1 MGVYSCVCVGLWGE
15 HGVGRRAAEGR
26 ARSGEGGGRA
36 GGARGGE
43 GDVVVG
49 WNDEEGGEGCG
60 ACGGCGVCE
69 GEACDTEMG
78 GFLSL
83 HMSDRSVNCCHAVLF
98 AAA

>member
-1 MGVYSCVCVGLWGE
+1 MSVGLRGE
-15 HGVGRRAAEGR
+15 QGVGRRAAEGR